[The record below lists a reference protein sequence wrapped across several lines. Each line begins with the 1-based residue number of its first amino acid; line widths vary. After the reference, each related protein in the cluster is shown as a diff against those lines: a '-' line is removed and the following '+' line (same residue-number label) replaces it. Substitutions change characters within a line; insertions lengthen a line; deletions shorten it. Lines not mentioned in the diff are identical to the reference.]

1 MCASLLVLR
10 IQWWPKHS
18 WFLWKSM
25 SNKAHKCL
33 EPSEENSHTF
43 PIPNPPFCMNLFHQP
58 TLAPPWPLM
67 NGLCTLLM
75 RWLDGITDSMDM
87 SLSKLQEL
95 VMYRE
100 AWQTAVH
107 GVAKSWTW
115 LSDWTKLRPAL
126 SLWTHLLSSAQG
138 RSCCFLLPLLNYFPS
153 LLDYSYHQTC
163 HLKIISFLSTI
174 FLSNCSMSF
183 CRWQKLLVSRCLY
196 LLLPLLPPA
205 YSSCTPLLKCSCQV
219 HQWPNTISMSLSS

>member
-18 WFLWKSM
+18 WFLWKAM

-43 PIPNPPFCMNLFHQP
+43 PIPNPPVCMNLFHQP
-58 TLAPPWPLM
+58 TLAPPRPLM

-107 GVAKSWTW
+107 GIAKSWTW
-115 LSDWTKLRPAL
+115 LSDWTKLSWGQL
-126 SLWTHLLSSAQG
+126 YHCELTSSHLLKDVPAV
-138 RSCCFLLPLLNYFPS
+138 F
-153 LLDYSYHQTC
+153 
-163 HLKIISFLSTI
+163 SFLY
-174 FLSNCSMSF
+174 
-183 CRWQKLLVSRCLY
+183 W
-196 LLLPLLPPA
+196 
-205 YSSCTPLLKCSCQV
+205 
-219 HQWPNTISMSLSS
+219 TISPLYWIIPIIKHVILK